1 MEILVKKYA
10 QKLVDAGLAATAG
23 PGAPLVGGL
32 DRDLVWNTTALE
44 TPVLEKIFQH
54 LNINSLV
61 FLRPGFP
68 YDLIIRF
75 LAGRAL
81 KSGGTIL
88 PRDCETRTFLH
99 DLPVVDRFDLHAVI
113 QALKQRK
120 TVIILENDRDPEFFG
135 PAVIAPGTVSPEQG
149 FVHMSSVCFACFVAF
164 FSNYLA
170 GLKLGHHDPEM
181 DHVFDQVLPFLQ
193 KELPAFPDLVHGPFS
208 REQEVYAAMVQTGRK
223 VVDHGLVDSYFGNIS
238 CCWNNTLYI
247 SQTGASL
254 DELTGC
260 IDPVPLDGSSTAGIT
275 ASSELTAHLETI
287 ARTGC
292 QTILHG
298 HPRFCVIAS
307 MDCDPAQKAACA
319 FADKCHTHCPVPRHI
334 GSVPIVPGEVG
345 TGPFGLCNTLPRACD
360 TSDSVIVHGH
370 GLFVTGKTDFTR
382 AFSTMAAVETLCKTR
397 YLEQVRRLK
406 SA

>member
-10 QKLVDAGLAATAG
+10 HKLVDAGLAAPSG

-32 DRDLVWNTTALE
+32 DQDLVWNRTAPE
-44 TPVLEKIFQH
+44 IPVLERIFLH

-68 YDLIIRF
+68 YDRIIRF

-81 KSGGTIL
+81 KAAGTIM
-88 PRDCETRTFLH
+88 PQDCETRTFLH
-99 DLPVVDRFDLHAVI
+99 DLPVVEQFDLPAIVT
-113 QALKQRK
+113 ALKQRK
-120 TVIILENDRDPEFFG
+120 TVIIQGNDRNTGFFG

-149 FVHMSSVCFACFVAF
+149 FVHISSVCFACFVAF
-164 FSNYLA
+164 FSNYLT
-170 GLKLGHHDPEM
+170 GLKTGRKDPEM
-181 DHVFDQVLPFLQ
+181 DQVFDQVLPFLQ
-193 KELPAFPDLVHGPFS
+193 KELPASFDLMHSPFC
-208 REQEVYAAMVQTGRK
+208 REKDVYAAMVQAGRK
-223 VVDHGLVDSYFGNIS
+223 IVDHGLVDSYFGNLS

-292 QTILHG
+292 QVILHG
-298 HPRFCVIAS
+298 HPKFCVIAS
-307 MDCDPAQKAACA
+307 MDCDPVRKAACA
-319 FADKCHTHCPVPRHI
+319 FADKCHTHCPVPRTI

-345 TGPFGLCNTLPRACD
+345 TGPYGLCNTLPRACE

-370 GLFVTGKTDFTR
+370 GLFVTGKTDFNR
-382 AFSTMAAVETLCKTR
+382 AFSTLAAVETLCKTR
-397 YLEQVRRLK
+397 YLEQVRYLRP
-406 SA
+406 A